1 MWFAIVSFCL
11 VHIYT
16 ISHGPRWLF
25 YLSKPLP
32 AVLLALLVVGSPSHN
47 NDYNHLI
54 ALGLSLSVL
63 GDALLMSP
71 KDHFRAGL
79 WCFLTVQICYGIAFS
94 LIIPSYTNL
103 LLPILLAFS
112 GVVIFL
118 LLAPN
123 MKRVRWHV
131 GSYMAAILFM
141 AWNAIQAWQTSP
153 EHIGVLAGIGAIIFI
168 MSDLVLAIDRF
179 RASSD
184 FSRHVVMFT
193 YYTAQSLIALSAIW
207 MI

>member
-1 MWFAIVSFCL
+1 MWFAILSLCL

-32 AVLLALLVVGSPSHN
+32 VALLAILVLSSPSSTLYY
-47 NDYNHLI
+47 NDFI
-54 ALGLSLSVL
+54 ALGLVLSVL
-63 GDALLMSP
+63 GDTLLMSP
-71 KDHFRAGL
+71 KDRFRAGL
-79 WCFLTVQICYGIAFS
+79 WCFVGVQASYGYAFS
-94 LIIPSYTNL
+94 LMIPSYTGIF
-103 LLPILLAFS
+103 LPVLLAAI

-118 LLAPN
+118 LLLPN
-123 MKRVRWHV
+123 MKNERWHV
-131 GSYMAAILFM
+131 ACYMAAVLFM

-153 EHIGVLAGIGAIIFI
+153 LHTSILAGIGAIIFI

-207 MI
+207 MF